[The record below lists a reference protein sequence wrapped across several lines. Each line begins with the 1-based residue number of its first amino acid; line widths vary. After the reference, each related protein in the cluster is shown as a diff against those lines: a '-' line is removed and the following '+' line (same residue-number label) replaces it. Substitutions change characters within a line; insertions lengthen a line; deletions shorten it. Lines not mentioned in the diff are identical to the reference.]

1 MSKKGVD
8 KMYAGLRKCYK
19 ILKNQEWED
28 ENELYPIAKM
38 VHNTQTE
45 GEDPNFV
52 LWVREMED
60 MLNDIGWTKRKVRSI
75 QLNNEKKFFKRF
87 EGE

>member
-1 MSKKGVD
+1 
-8 KMYAGLRKCYK
+8 MYAGLRKCYE

>member
-1 MSKKGVD
+1 
-8 KMYAGLRKCYK
+8 MYADLRKCYK
-19 ILKNQEWED
+19 ILKNEEWED

-52 LWVREMED
+52 LWIQEMINL
-60 MLNDIGWTKRKVRSI
+60 LNDIGWTKRKTFSVQRDLKKVKKRSDT
-75 QLNNEKKFFKRF
+75 NESQN
-87 EGE
+87 

>member
-1 MSKKGVD
+1 
-8 KMYAGLRKCYK
+8 MYAGLRKCYE
-19 ILKNQEWED
+19 ILKNESWEND
-28 ENELYPIAKM
+28 KDLYLIAKM

-75 QLNNEKKFFKRF
+75 QLNNEKKF
-87 EGE
+87 